1 MPVPRPKLIARLVG
15 LFAVL
20 LLGAAA
26 LVAPSAQ
33 AVAPNP
39 PTGVTVMPQDNG
51 SLLVLWGPHPA
62 EPDVTSFIVERSWN
76 SGGFGRV
83 GTASNF
89 ATSFLDYDYPLT
101 GSVTYRIRSVNQDA
115 EVSGPADSAPFTVPT
130 PAFRLVAVSAAANV
144 TTGAYPLTVQVT
156 ATAPAGS
163 SARWTFGDAN
173 WVFGTTAGHTFD
185 RPGVYTVTL
194 HTERLAADG
203 VAELGYAQV
212 LITVT
217 EPPLAVAQDLRA
229 TTNRRGQ
236 VVLTWTNPR
245 SSATA
250 LQLNRV
256 HTVGRRSVQVTWP
269 LGLTQ
274 TSFTDTTARNGT
286 RYTYTLS
293 ASNGTATVFS
303 NQVTISP
310 R

>member
-1 MPVPRPKLIARLVG
+1 MPVPRPKLFARLVG

-26 LVAPSAQ
+26 LVAPAAQ
-33 AVAPNP
+33 AVAPNA
-39 PTGVTVMPQDNG
+39 PTGVSVLAENNG

-62 EPDVTSFIVERSWN
+62 EPDVTSFIVERSSN
-76 SGGFGRV
+76 NGGFGQV

-89 ATSFLDYDYPLT
+89 ATSFLDYDYPLAGT
-101 GSVTYRIRSVNQDA
+101 VTYRIRSVNQYG
-115 EVSGPADSAPFTVPT
+115 EVSGPADSAPFTLPIPPFRVVP
-130 PAFRLVAVSAAANV
+130 VSVTANV
-144 TTGAYPLTVQVT
+144 TTGAYPLTVDVT
-156 ATAPAGS
+156 ATTPAGS

-173 WVFGTTAGHTFD
+173 WVFGTSASHTFE

-194 HTERLAADG
+194 RAERLAADG
-203 VAELGYAQV
+203 IAEIGYAQV

-217 EPPLAVAQDLRA
+217 EPPLAVAQNLRA
-229 TTNRRGQ
+229 TSPRRGQ

-245 SSATA
+245 SSATG

-269 LGLTQ
+269 LALTQ
-274 TSFTDTTARNGT
+274 SRFTDTTARSGT

-293 ASNGTATVFS
+293 ATKDTATVFS
-303 NQVTISP
+303 NSVTISP